1 MTMRPA
7 MTQGYPAQR
16 GGHFTAMRPRSV
28 VLAIAAGLAMAD
40 ASVVTLALPEML
52 RALHTTVEGVAAVI
66 GVYTAV
72 LALGHIPL
80 GRAVSALG
88 TRTVGAAGFALF
100 TVASIACAGAN
111 DLTGLLIARGAQ
123 ALGGSA
129 GLVAAFAVIAHG
141 DERQARRLWIGTS
154 VLATAIGPALG
165 GVLTQ
170 AFDWRAIFV
179 TQAPIAAAAAVACL
193 AGPRVAAPV
202 LAPERPATRFA
213 WRPALALAL
222 VSAALTAVLFLLVL
236 VLVAGFGVSPLRG
249 AATVTVLPVAA
260 LIATRIGGDPR
271 VRAAVGCALVAAGV
285 LALGWLPDARLAWTL
300 VPQAV
305 AGLGMGLALKALGG
319 ELLPERTVHDAAR
332 LLTLRHA
339 GIAVILAVLA
349 PIVAHQL
356 DAATAHARAQ
366 GVALV
371 LDAPLPPKQKIGLAP
386 ALLKGV
392 AAQTPRTGLQA
403 AIDRQRPKFQ
413 GSDRQAFDVM
423 AGRADDTLV
432 GAIGKAFR
440 VAFLVTGALALV
452 AALLL
457 VPWGARASAGA
468 LVAAAVVVV
477 ALPAGYFALHR
488 EIAPAPVAIQDP
500 CHAHRQLPST
510 GGISGLLQVQALKL
524 LDVAACRLGSSRE
537 ELVLALADKNDA
549 RRFKE
554 KYGVDP
560 RSVAGVLGRLIGG

>member
-1 MTMRPA
+1 
-7 MTQGYPAQR
+7 
-16 GGHFTAMRPRSV
+16 V
-28 VLAIAAGLAMAD
+28 
-40 ASVVTLALPEML
+40 
-52 RALHTTVEGVAAVI
+52 TTVEGVAAVI

-80 GRAVSALG
+80 GRAVRALG

-202 LAPERPATRFA
+202 LAPERPAIRFA

-271 VRAAVGCALVAAGV
+271 VRAAIGCALVAAGV

-319 ELLPERTVHDAAR
+319 ELLPERTAEDAAR

-339 GIAVILAVLA
+339 GIALILAVLA
-349 PIVAHQL
+349 PIAAHQL
-356 DAATAHARAQ
+356 DTTTAHAREQ

-371 LDAPLPPKQKIGLAP
+371 LDAPLPPQQKIGLAP

-392 AAQTPRTGLQA
+392 QAKTPRTGLRA
-403 AIDRQRPKFQ
+403 AIAHERPRFQ
-413 GSDRQAFDVM
+413 GADRRAFDVL
-423 AGRADDTLV
+423 AARADDTLV

-457 VPWGARASAGA
+457 VPWGAGASAA

-477 ALPAGYFALHR
+477 ALPVGYFALHR
-488 EIAPAPVAIQDP
+488 AIAPAPVAIQDP
-500 CHAHRQLPST
+500 CHAHRRLPNT
-510 GGISGLLQVQALKL
+510 GGIGGFLQVQALKL
-524 LDVAACRLGSSRE
+524 LDTAACRVGSSRE
-537 ELVLALADKNDA
+537 ELVLGLADPDDA
-549 RRFKE
+549 RRFKA
-554 KYGVDP
+554 KHGVDP

>member
-1 MTMRPA
+1 
-7 MTQGYPAQR
+7 
-16 GGHFTAMRPRSV
+16 MRPRSI
-28 VLAIAAGLAMAD
+28 VLAVAAGLAMAD
-40 ASVVTLALPEML
+40 ASVVTLALPEIL

-72 LALGHIPL
+72 LAVGHIPL
-80 GRAVSALG
+80 GRAVTALG
-88 TRTVGAAGFALF
+88 TRTVGTAGFVLF
-100 TVASIACAGAN
+100 AVASIACAGAD

-129 GLVAAFAVIAHG
+129 GLVAAFATIAHG
-141 DERQARRLWIGTS
+141 DERTARRLWIGTS

-170 AFDWRAIFV
+170 AFDWRAIFI

-193 AGPRVAAPV
+193 VGPRVAVPD

-236 VLVAGFGVSPLRG
+236 VLVAGFGVTPLRG
-249 AATVTVLPVAA
+249 AATVSVLPVAA

-271 VRAAVGCALVAAGV
+271 VRAAVGCALVSAGV

-319 ELLPERTVHDAAR
+319 ELLPERTAHDAAR

-339 GIAVILAVLA
+339 GIALILAVLA
-349 PIVAHQL
+349 PIAAHQL
-356 DAATAHARAQ
+356 DTTTAHAREE

-371 LDAPLPPKQKIGLAP
+371 LDAPLPPKEKIGLAP

-392 AAQTPRTGLQA
+392 QAKTPRTGLQA
-403 AIDRQRPKFQ
+403 AIARERPKFQ
-413 GSDRQAFDVM
+413 GADRRTFDVL

-432 GAIGKAFR
+432 GAVSKAFR
-440 VAFLVTGALALV
+440 VAFLVTGALALI

-457 VPWGARASAGA
+457 VPWGAGPSAA

-477 ALPAGYFALHR
+477 ALPAGYVALHR
-488 EIAPAPVAIQDP
+488 DIAPAPVAIQDP
-500 CHAHRQLPST
+500 CHAHRQLPKT
-510 GGISGLLQVQALKL
+510 GGISGFLQDTALKL
-524 LDVAACRLGSSRE
+524 LDSAACKLGSSRE
-537 ELVLALADKNDA
+537 ELVLGLADKDDA
-549 RRFKE
+549 RRFKA

-560 RSVAGVLGRLIGG
+560 RSVTGVLGRLIGG